1 MTVRL
6 DPEGNETQA
15 LFEMEDFDGKQ
26 VLEIG
31 SGDGRLTWLYADRAA
46 HVTAVEPFEQ
56 SFERATKDLPPK
68 LEGRVEFKNI
78 NFLDFAASSEEA
90 KFDTAIFSWSL

>member
-6 DPEGNETQA
+6 DPEGNETRA

-56 SFERATKDLPPK
+56 SFEQAKKDLPPE
-68 LEGRVEFKNI
+68 LEGSVEFQNME
-78 NFLDFAASSEEA
+78 FLDFAATSDGA
-90 KFDTAIFSWSL
+90 KFDTVIFSWSL

>member
-6 DPEGNETQA
+6 DPEGNETRA
-15 LFEMEDFDGKQ
+15 LFEMEDFDGKR

-46 HVTAVEPFEQ
+46 HVTAVEPFKQ
-56 SFERATKDLPPK
+56 SFERATKDLPPE
-68 LEGRVEFKNI
+68 LEGRVDFRNMA
-78 NFLDFAASSEEA
+78 FLDFAAKSEEA
-90 KFDTAIFSWSL
+90 RFDTAIFSWSL

>member
-6 DPEGNETQA
+6 DPEGNETRA
-15 LFEMEDFDGKQ
+15 LFEMEDFDGKR

-31 SGDGRLTWLYADRAA
+31 SGDGRFTWLYADQAA
-46 HVTAVEPFEQ
+46 YVTAVEPFEQ
-56 SFERATKDLPPK
+56 SFEQAKNDLPQE
-68 LEGRVEFKNI
+68 LEGTVEFLNMD
-78 NFLDFAASSEEA
+78 FLDFAASTEEG

>member
-6 DPEGNETQA
+6 DPEGSETRA
-15 LFEMEDFDGKQ
+15 LFEMEDFDGKR

-46 HVTAVEPFEQ
+46 HVTAVEPFKQ
-56 SFERATKDLPPK
+56 SFERAKKDLSTQ
-68 LEGRVEFKNI
+68 LEGRVEFQNMD
-78 NFLDFAASSEEA
+78 FLDFAASSEEA